1 MSVPLVSVNRIVDGQ
16 FVQRPITLRSLPGW
30 IQRTRRYDRE
40 TRTTHPRPWTIRRIL
55 RLLMPSLRRAIF
67 VVGAPRSGTSFLGEC
82 FAAVPT
88 CSFLFEP
95 VLTKVAAEYVY
106 LSAWPR
112 FVSRLLYR
120 GTYKWLMR
128 LRADADLRLVE
139 KTPRH
144 CYIMP
149 FLAQAFP
156 DCQFIHIIRDGR
168 DVALS
173 LIKQP
178 WILAES
184 AAKPRR
190 DPAGYL
196 MGPYAHY
203 WIEPE
208 RREEFERTSNL
219 HRAAWL
225 WRRSTQTT
233 IANGAMLPA
242 NRYLEL
248 RYESLVQSPDSHAD
262 LILDY
267 LEMRDAASQQAFRQA
282 IRRARPTS
290 VGAGLRT
297 FSPADLE
304 IVNREAGTTLRELQ
318 YL

>member
-1 MSVPLVSVNRIVDGQ
+1 
-16 FVQRPITLRSLPGW
+16 
-30 IQRTRRYDRE
+30 
-40 TRTTHPRPWTIRRIL
+40 
-55 RLLMPSLRRAIF
+55 MPNLRRAVFI
-67 VVGAPRSGTSFLGEC
+67 VGAPRSGTSFLGEC
-82 FAAVPT
+82 FAAVPA
-88 CSFLFEP
+88 CSFHFEP

-106 LSAWPR
+106 LSAWPG
-112 FVSRLLYR
+112 FVSRFLYR
-120 GTYKWLMR
+120 ETYKWLMR

-149 FLAQAFP
+149 FLAHVFP

-173 LIKQP
+173 LIKHP
-178 WILAES
+178 WIRAES
-184 AAKPRR
+184 AAKPTR

-208 RREEFERTSNL
+208 RREEFEETSDL

-233 IANGAMLPA
+233 IANAAMLPT

-248 RYESLVQSPDSHAD
+248 RYESLVQSPDVQAD
-262 LILDY
+262 RILEF
-267 LEMRDAASQQAFRQA
+267 LCVRDGVSKQAFHEA
-282 IRRARPTS
+282 VRRARSSS

-297 FSPADLE
+297 FSPAELE
-304 IVNREAGTTLRELQ
+304 VVYREAGATLRELQ